1 MLLVAATILVIVN
14 MSHVQF
20 LITAY
25 RTLLDCAIS
34 AKENVMFKFRNTKFM
49 RSRGTSGGKKF
60 QENGWE
66 KRGDNKFLTVLWRDG
81 P

>member
-49 RSRGTSGGKKF
+49 RSRGTSGGRNFKKTGGKKEGVTNF
-60 QENGWE
+60 
-66 KRGDNKFLTVLWRDG
+66 
-81 P
+81 

>member
-49 RSRGTSGGKKF
+49 RSRGTIGGRNFKKTGGKK
-60 QENGWE
+60 EGVT
-66 KRGDNKFLTVLWRDG
+66 KF
-81 P
+81 